1 MPPTREKTRI
11 SQALR
16 IREHPRHF
24 LACCSSRYAAVEGIE
39 EPAVLLTKLNE
50 VSNWETT
57 EANILDRNY
66 VSDLCFRSSVYTV
79 RMIADNRVHDELL
92 LALIELAPM
101 YIMFKISE
109 NSSGERTLMCFVLPK
124 KLLSNEK
131 FMEDQGTFMW
141 RATLVT
147 THDVAVDFDGPLLN
161 CTDGD
166 AEATGV
172 LAPTL
177 EAPRPAEPAAPE
189 SVRVFSR
196 GHSSFVR
203 GRRCPEIHDNPDE
216 WIFISKTGGGDGSMT
231 RAQLSIILAGQFP
244 ARAPPTALCARATR
258 PPLTDA
264 CALHPLQDF
273 GRSRI
278 EELLDD
284 LWSRHSAEDLLSD
297 EHLLS
302 RSAFLDPSNG
312 LLRDV
317 ATALLGADVA
327 AEWSDDAAEREKAKA
342 DRIKAAKA
350 AKDDAE
356 IEANLARAKAAITAA
371 AFAATLKASV
381 EAKKTVEVG
390 LTRASRSSSFES
402 PKKRVSAAAVSV
414 LVD

>member
-244 ARAPPTALCARATR
+244 
-258 PPLTDA
+258 
-264 CALHPLQDF
+264 DF